1 MPKKLDKQLGEQQ
14 KRELP
19 PGVKLLRALEGHQGN
34 VLSIAFHPEG
44 RTLASGGD
52 DSTVKLWD
60 VASGKLL
67 RTLRGH
73 KRTVYGVAFNP
84 AGRTLASAGSDETV
98 NLWDVASGE
107 LLLSFAQHGH
117 SVVSVA
123 FNPAGRT
130 LASAGSDETVNLWDV
145 ASGELLRTLEGH
157 EDAVFSVAFD
167 PAGRTLASGS
177 FDKIVKL
184 WEVDS
189 GKLLR
194 TLRGH
199 KRAVFSVAFDP
210 AGRTLA
216 SGSKDN
222 TVKLWDTASGKL
234 LRTLEGHI
242 DYVDAVAFSVDGR
255 LLASKSGDGTV
266 LLWSC
271 ETWETVAIIPAPT
284 QSDRW
289 IPALAFHPTFLLLAT
304 IGSKPDELEDEQST
318 LIHIWELD
326 LDVLLGKAPE
336 AGPAMKAVHHTT
348 AKIVLVGDAGV
359 GKTGLG
365 WKLAHGEYK
374 EHSST
379 HGQQFWVLDQ
389 LGTRRTDGTECEA
402 ILWDLAGQPDYRL
415 THALFLD
422 DADLALVLFDPT
434 DSRDPLHGVEFW
446 LKQLKSGRKE
456 SGDTED
462 CCPTILVGA
471 RADRGEAQLMQEE
484 LDAFCLQRGI
494 NGGYLVTS
502 AKDDTGLDELLRR
515 MKDQIPWDQKPATV
529 TTVTFKRIKDY
540 VLGLKENP
548 NQKQLIVSPQD
559 LRERLEKTDGQWKFT
574 DDEMMT
580 AVGHLANYGYL
591 RVLRTS
597 KGEER
602 ILLAPELLNNIAA
615 SFVLEAR
622 RNPKGLGS
630 LEEKRLLAG
639 EYSFPELE
647 KLSEDEQSILL
658 DSAALLF
665 LKHNICFRE
674 TDPLGGKS
682 YLVFPELIN
691 LKKPVLDDE
700 KPTEDGMA
708 YTVSGAVENVYA
720 SLVVLL
726 GYTQTFTRTD
736 QWRNQ
741 ARYVV
746 GNDLICGFRQDD
758 DSEGEL
764 NLALYFGVT
773 VGPPVRT
780 LFQGLFESFLG
791 RRNLTVF
798 RYEPLICTQ
807 CSQPMDRS
815 VVRTKLRDGKA
826 FTFCND
832 CGEKLALPKAHEPIQ
847 LTEQQQAE
855 VETQRRV
862 ADLRTRFEQA
872 AFRVQAYVND
882 QRIKVPECFISY
894 AWGEPQH
901 EHWVERDLATDLQ
914 KAGISVV
921 LDRWENSR
929 VGASVPRFVDRVL
942 KCDRVIVVGTP
953 LYREKYDNGNP
964 MRGFVLAAEGDLIG
978 KRMLGTEAGK
988 ETVLPALLAGTEES
1002 SFPPLL
1008 QGRVYADFRNER
1020 AYFTTAFDLILD
1032 IYGIVH
1038 SNLAVADLR
1047 ESLSDSKMRRPLG

>member
-1 MPKKLDKQLGEQQ
+1 MPKKKRDRQLGEQQ
-14 KRELP
+14 ERELP
-19 PGVKLLRALEGHQGN
+19 LGVKLLRTLEGHKSAVYSVAYNPAGR
-34 VLSIAFHPEG
+34 VLATGSH
-44 RTLASGGD
+44 D
-52 DSTVKLWD
+52 KTVKLWD

-67 RTLRGH
+67 RILEGH
-73 KRTVYGVAFNP
+73 NDIVSSAAFDP
-84 AGRTLASAGSDETV
+84 TGQTLASGSDDHTV
-98 NLWDVASGE
+98 KLWDVASG
-107 LLLSFAQHGH
+107 
-117 SVVSVA
+117 
-123 FNPAGRT
+123 R
-130 LASAGSDETVNLWDV
+130 
-145 ASGELLRTLEGH
+145 LLRTLEAH
-157 EDAVFSVAFD
+157 TS
-167 PAGRTLASGS
+167 
-177 FDKIVKL
+177 
-184 WEVDS
+184 
-189 GKLLR
+189 
-194 TLRGH
+194 
-199 KRAVFSVAFDP
+199 
-210 AGRTLA
+210 
-216 SGSKDN
+216 
-222 TVKLWDTASGKL
+222 
-234 LRTLEGHI
+234 
-242 DYVDAVAFSVDGR
+242 YVEAIAFSIDGR
-255 LLASKSGDGTV
+255 LLASKSRDGT
-266 LLWSC
+266 LRLWSC
-271 ETWETVAIIPAPT
+271 ETWETVAVISEPAHPT
-284 QSDRW
+284 FW
-289 IPALAFHPTFLLLAT
+289 ISSLAFHPTLPILAAS
-304 IGSKPDELEDEQST
+304 GSTPDAPEDERSR
-318 LIHIWELD
+318 LINLWELNFE
-326 LDVLLGKAPE
+326 VLLGKAPE

-348 AKIVLVGDAGV
+348 VKIVLVGDSGV

-365 WKLAHGEYK
+365 WKLAHGDFK

-379 HGQQFWVLDQ
+379 YGQQFWVLDQ
-389 LGTRRTDGTECEA
+389 LGTRRADGTECEA

-446 LKQLKSGRKE
+446 LKQLKSGRKK
-456 SGDTED
+456 SGDTQD

-471 RADRGEAQLMQEE
+471 RADRGEARLMQEE
-484 LDAFCLQRGI
+484 LDAFCSQRGI
-494 NGGYLVTS
+494 NGGYLATS
-502 AKDDTGLDELLRR
+502 AKEDIGLDELLRR
-515 MKDQIPWDQKPATV
+515 MKDQIPWDEKPATV

-580 AVGHLANYGYL
+580 SVGHLANYGYV
-591 RVLRTS
+591 RALRTS

-602 ILLAPELLNNIAA
+602 ILLAPELLNNLAA

-647 KLSEDEQSILL
+647 KLSEDEQNILL

-665 LKHNICFRE
+665 LEYNVCFRE

-691 LKKPVLDDE
+691 LKKPLLEDE

-708 YTVSGAVENVYA
+708 YTVSGAIENVYA

-764 NLALYFGVT
+764 NLVLYFGVT

-815 VVRTKLRDGKA
+815 VVRTKLRDGKV

-901 EHWVERDLATDLQ
+901 KHWVERDLATDLQ

-921 LDRWENSR
+921 LDRWENAR
-929 VGASVPRFVDRVL
+929 VGAHVPRFVDRVL

-964 MRGFVLAAEGDLIG
+964 MRGFVVAAEGDLIG
-978 KRMLGTEAGK
+978 KLMLGTEAGK

-1020 AYFTTAFDLILD
+1020 AYFTTAFDLIFD

-1047 ESLSDSKMRRPLG
+1047 ESLRDSHMR